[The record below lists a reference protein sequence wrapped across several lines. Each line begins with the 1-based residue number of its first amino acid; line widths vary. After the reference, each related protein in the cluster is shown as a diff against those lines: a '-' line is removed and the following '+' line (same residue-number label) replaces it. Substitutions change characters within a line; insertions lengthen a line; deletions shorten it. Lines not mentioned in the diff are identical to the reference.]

1 VTRNPIEWVMN
12 WYLLPPF
19 FTLVCFVS
27 LGLFVFFKGRQE
39 KADLLFVLLCVQGSF
54 LNIDILLISIVSDA
68 ETALWVSRIDHLF
81 LVHTIPL
88 YLHFF
93 YTYLH
98 IHRRGWLIPC
108 AYVYSFLLMFFTPT
122 SLYIPSMQRY
132 PFGYIGRSG
141 PLYPLFGLGAL
152 MVTLYSLWLIYQTIQ
167 AESNSIRK
175 NKLKYVFVGFGL
187 MGLMNSLNIFPILG
201 YSVYP
206 PGNFSFIP
214 LSIFAFGLFKHD
226 LFDTGV
232 LVKKSLIYSFL
243 IALLT
248 AAYALLVTLANK
260 LFSEYRFSE
269 SIYFSILFFLF
280 VAFVFGPLKTK
291 VQIQVDRI
299 FFKGKYDYQR
309 TIKAVSR
316 VIASCLTMSDIMDR
330 LMDTVMNTMLIKTGA
345 VFVWEPKEN
354 VFKPYIA
361 KGENA
366 ESLSKMRLDLNNPL
380 VHILTKERQPLD
392 RRTPRRKSVQSN
404 KDMMVK
410 AMDHLCAWL
419 VVPMIFTD
427 NFKGLLILG
436 KKRSGDIYTA
446 EDTDLLMTL
455 ADQSAVAIENAHAYE
470 MIEDLNLN
478 LEKKI
483 KQRTEELEKA
493 LLEKERTQEHLIRS
507 ESLSALGQL
516 VAGVAH
522 ELNNPL
528 TSVTSLI
535 QSVVED
541 IEENDLQIMSHEE
554 VVDDLKFSLKEL
566 ARAKGIVSSLLGLSR
581 QTQTYTE
588 AVDMNLVVKDALRI
602 LYNQYKHLGLH
613 IVTAYDEHL
622 PHVRGNFTNLGQ
634 VVINIIQNAVQ
645 AVSENG
651 GQIILG
657 TSFDPAHKH
666 VLFMCQDTGPGM
678 PQDIQQNIFKP
689 FFTTKEVGRGT
700 GLGLYICHEIIRRHK
715 GSITV
720 ESAQGNGAIFT
731 VALNASQE

>member
-1 VTRNPIEWVMN
+1 MN

-19 FTLVCFVS
+19 LTLVCFVS
-27 LGLFVFFKGRQE
+27 LGLFVFFKGLRE
-39 KADLLFVLLCVQGSF
+39 KANLLFVLLCVQGSF
-54 LNIDILLISIVSDA
+54 LNIDILFISTVSDP

-93 YTYLH
+93 YAYLH
-98 IHRRGWLIPC
+98 IHKRGWLITC
-108 AYVYSFLLMFFTPT
+108 AYIYSIGLMFFTPT

-141 PLYPLFGLGAL
+141 LLYPFFGLGAL
-152 MVTLYSLWLIYQTIQ
+152 MVTLYSLWLIYQTLQ
-167 AESNSIRK
+167 TESNRIRK

-187 MGLMNSLNIFPILG
+187 MGLMNSLNIFPMLG
-201 YSVYP
+201 YPVYP

-232 LVKKSLIYSFL
+232 LVKKSLIYSIL
-243 IALLT
+243 IACLT
-248 AAYALLVTLANK
+248 AVYALLVTLANNI
-260 LFSEYRFSE
+260 FSGYRFSE

-291 VQIQVDRI
+291 VQAMVDRI

-309 TIKAVSR
+309 AIKAVSR
-316 VIASCLTMSDIMDR
+316 VIASCLKMSDIMNR
-330 LMDTVMNTMLIKTGA
+330 LMDTVMNAMLIKTGA
-345 VFVWEPKEN
+345 VFIWEPKEN
-354 VFKPYIA
+354 TFKPYIT

-366 ESLSKMRLDLNNPL
+366 ESLSKIRLDVNSPL
-380 VHILTKERQPLD
+380 LKALTKERQPMD
-392 RRTPRRKSVQSN
+392 RRTLGRKNLKS
-404 KDMMVK
+404 DEAMMVK
-410 AMDHLCAWL
+410 AMDQLCAWL

-427 NFKGLLILG
+427 NFNGLIVLG
-436 KKRSGDIYTA
+436 EKRSGDIYIA
-446 EDTDLLMTL
+446 EDIDLLMTL

-470 MIEDLNLN
+470 MIKDLNLN

-483 KQRTEELEKA
+483 KQRTEELESA
-493 LLEKERTQEHLIRS
+493 LQEKERTQEYLIQS
-507 ESLSALGQL
+507 ESLSAIGQL

-541 IEENDLQIMSHEE
+541 IEGTEPQTMSREE
-554 VVDDLKFSLKEL
+554 AVDDLKFSLKEL
-566 ARAKGIVSSLLGLSR
+566 ARTKEIVSSLLGLSR

-588 AVDMNLVVKDALRI
+588 AVNMNVVVKDALRI

-613 IVTAYDEHL
+613 IVADYDERL
-622 PHVRGNFTNLGQ
+622 PHVKGNFTNLGQ

-645 AVSENG
+645 AISENG
-651 GQIILG
+651 GHIMLR
-657 TSFDPAHKH
+657 TSFTQDQAC
-666 VLFMCQDTGPGM
+666 VLFTCQDTGPGI
-678 PQDIQQNIFKP
+678 PQDIQKNIFKP
-689 FFTTKEVGRGT
+689 FFTTKEVGKET
-700 GLGLYICHEIIRRHK
+700 GLGLYLCHEIIRRHK

-720 ESAQGNGAIFT
+720 TSEQGNGTIFT
-731 VALNASQE
+731 VALNASFE